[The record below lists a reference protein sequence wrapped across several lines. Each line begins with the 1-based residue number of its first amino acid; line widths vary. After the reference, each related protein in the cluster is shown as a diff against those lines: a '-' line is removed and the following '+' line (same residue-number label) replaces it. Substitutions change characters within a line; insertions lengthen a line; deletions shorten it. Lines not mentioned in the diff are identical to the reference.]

1 MYAKKVKANIE
12 EKNTKKKMKRNDRP
26 KKLYYA
32 CSIA

>member
-1 MYAKKVKANIE
+1 VKVNRR
-12 EKNTKKKMKRNDRP
+12 EKYDEKMKRNDRP